1 MGWFFKKKEEPRVEE
16 TPSNEWFSVKA
27 HGYKMRV
34 FSSNEKI
41 PGDVDN
47 NPRHTKDNLGKIVI
61 FGDYLKKSRLS
72 SKEKDLVMTL
82 ADDGY
87 YYFKSG
93 DFLTKYS
100 DGNKYDLFVSFHDFE
115 TEFSFVPRE
124 DGDNPVGIVYV
135 SSKKIEESKMI
146 EREIYKTLR
155 DEITDYNAYLN
166 RTNWCITISDPDGD
180 VVWMSRL
187 VEIWDDQNGKRGG
200 FEEYDAIEDAVE
212 DGAGTG
218 KQPDWEIVEDL
229 LDAAWDEVSKEIDEA
244 DEEEEEQ

>member
-1 MGWFFKKKEEPRVEE
+1 MSLLFKEKKEEPRAEE
-16 TPSNEWFSVKA
+16 TPSNEWFAVEA

-47 NPRHTKDNLGKIVI
+47 NPRHTKDNLAQIVI
-61 FGDYLKKSRLS
+61 FGDALRNSGLDS
-72 SKEKDLVMTL
+72 MTKDLVMTL
-82 ADDGY
+82 ADDGCY
-87 YYFKSG
+87 CAKSA
-93 DFLTKYS
+93 DFFARNQGGK
-100 DGNKYDLFVSFHDFE
+100 KYDLFVSFHDSE
-115 TEFSFVPRE
+115 IEFSPMPKRE
-124 DGDNPVGIVYV
+124 GENPVGVLYV
-135 SSKKIEESKMI
+135 SEKKQKELGMTEDEAKEEM
-146 EREIYKTLR
+146 T

-218 KQPDWEIVEDL
+218 KQPGWEIVEDL

-244 DEEEEEQ
+244 DEDED